1 MDRYRVI
8 IVDDHHDVRRM
19 LHAWVKTLGPQ
30 YDVLAMP
37 SGEEA
42 ILDASRQPVDLLI
55 ADFRLPG
62 ITGLELMA
70 KIKRR
75 YPDLKVILIT
85 GMSDPKIRRQV
96 AEAGADAFFIK
107 PVEMPDFLDA
117 VERLLG
123 TVETFLPPA
132 PILEEKPR
140 PRSEERETH
149 PPPKPARFPPA
160 PRFA

>member
-1 MDRYRVI
+1 MDRYRVL

-30 YDVLAMP
+30 YEILAMP

-42 ILDASRQPVDLLI
+42 ILDAFRQPVDLLI

-85 GMSDPKIRRQV
+85 GITDPKIRRQV

-123 TVETFLPPA
+123 IVETFLPLA
-132 PILEEKPR
+132 PILEENA
-140 PRSEERETH
+140 ETSQR
-149 PPPKPARFPPA
+149 ARLNTWQTCARLRRLLPLIC
-160 PRFA
+160 